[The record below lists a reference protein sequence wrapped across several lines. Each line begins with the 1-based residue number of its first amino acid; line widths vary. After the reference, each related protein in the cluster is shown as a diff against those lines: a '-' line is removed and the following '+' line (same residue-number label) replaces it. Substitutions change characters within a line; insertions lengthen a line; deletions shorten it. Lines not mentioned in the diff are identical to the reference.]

1 LLNAIS
7 TWSAVANLYPGTP
20 NASRCWYVAGLVAA
34 VGHMAF
40 VPIVMGPVKDIID
53 DKRGKEVGE
62 GSRVDM
68 ARWVGV
74 HKVRMLVANLP
85 A

>member
-1 LLNAIS
+1 M
-7 TWSAVANLYPGTP
+7 T
-20 NASRCWYVAGLVAA
+20 
-34 VGHMAF
+34 F
-40 VPIVMGPVKDIID
+40 VPVVMGPVKDIIN

-74 HKVRMLVANLP
+74 HKVRMLVADLP
-85 A
+85 AWVCFLWAVLSCVVGV